1 MPEVHADQDVQFTA
15 MLEVYP
21 EVAAIAVDKLAIER
35 PDTEVTEGDVDDM
48 LQTLREQ
55 RGTWLAVER
64 APRDGDHVT
73 FEYHTEVSGE
83 RFPAEG
89 VKKMSLLMGQTDLDK
104 LEKKLSGLGV
114 NDEADI
120 KQKFPEDFPEA
131 TLAGQTAK
139 LHLKLLGVR
148 ERQLPVIDEEF
159 IKSFSIESGDLAEM
173 RNEVRANLE
182 RELEGARATFLK
194 MQLLDALLK
203 AHGDVEVP
211 ESLVQE
217 EATAMAQ
224 SEARQRGEE
233 QADPLRVAQLTDRA
247 RRRVKSGILIS
258 EIARQNS
265 ILVDGARVRKT
276 VETVASTYEQ
286 PREVVQLYYSNPEL
300 LRSVEVSVLED
311 QVVDWALDKAR
322 VTGKAMAFKDLIS
335 AATQSRQGV

>member
-1 MPEVHADQDVQFTA
+1 
-15 MLEVYP
+15 
-21 EVAAIAVDKLAIER
+21 
-35 PDTEVTEGDVDDM
+35 
-48 LQTLREQ
+48 
-55 RGTWLAVER
+55 
-64 APRDGDHVT
+64 
-73 FEYHTEVSGE
+73 
-83 RFPAEG
+83 
-89 VKKMSLLMGQTDLDK
+89 MSLLMGQTDLDK